1 MKALRRYLPLLIIG
15 FFLASC
21 ISNKRIVYVQDYTAK
36 KPHEFLAD
44 TVFNNEPVD
53 YKLRTGDVI
62 YIRSDHPVLAKSFG
76 QLDQF
81 YMDDT
86 RIIQNLPILAGF
98 TVDPEGNIDLPLVGK
113 INVLGMTIL
122 EAESHI
128 KAQASQ
134 VFSDP
139 SIKVF
144 LLNYFVTVLGE
155 VNRPGRYPIYNHRVN
170 IFEAMGLAG
179 DATDFASRET
189 VKVIRSRD
197 GKNHLYSVDLTDQSI
212 LASDKFYLK
221 PNDILLVKPQKRKKY
236 ATRDVQNVFNA
247 ITAAVSVVTLY
258 LLIEDRNN

>member
-1 MKALRRYLPLLIIG
+1 MKALRRFLPLLVIG
-15 FFLASC
+15 FLMASC
-21 ISNKRIVYVQDYTAK
+21 INNKRIVYVQDYTAK
-36 KPHEFLAD
+36 KPHKFLAD
-44 TVFNNEPVD
+44 TVFTNEPDD
-53 YKLRTGDVI
+53 YKLRTGDVL

-76 QLDQF
+76 QIDQF

-86 RIIQNLPILAGF
+86 RIVQNLPILAGF
-98 TVDPEGNIDLPLVGK
+98 TVDEEGRIDLPLVGM
-113 INVLGMTIL
+113 IEVGGMTML
-122 EAESHI
+122 EAETQI
-128 KAQASQ
+128 KEGASQ

-155 VNRPGRYPIYNHRVN
+155 VNRPGRYPIYNHRLN

-189 VKVIRSRD
+189 VKVIRSRE

-221 PNDILLVKPQKRKKY
+221 PNDVLLVKPQKRKKY
-236 ATRDVQNVFNA
+236 STRDVQNVFNA
-247 ITAAVSVVTLY
+247 VTAAVSVVTLY
-258 LLIEDRNN
+258 LLIDDRNN

>member
-1 MKALRRYLPLLIIG
+1 MKALRRILPLLVIG
-15 FFLASC
+15 FSLASC
-21 ISNKRIVYVQDYTAK
+21 INNKRIVYVQDYSAK
-36 KPHEFLAD
+36 KPHNYLAD
-44 TVFNNEPVD
+44 TVFTNEPID

-86 RIIQNLPILAGF
+86 RIVQNLPILAGF
-98 TVDPEGNIDLPLVGK
+98 TVDEEGRIDLPLVGM
-113 INVLGMTIL
+113 IDVEGMTML
-122 EAESHI
+122 EAETAI
-128 KAQASQ
+128 KDGASA

-144 LLNYFVTVLGE
+144 MLNYFVTVLGE
-155 VNRPGRYPIYNHRVN
+155 VNRPGRYPVYNHRLNV
-170 IFEAMGLAG
+170 FEAMGLAG
-179 DATDFASRET
+179 DATDYASRET

-197 GKNHLYSVDLTDQSI
+197 GKNHLYSVDLTDQNI

-221 PNDILLVKPQKRKKY
+221 PNDILLIKPQKRKKY

-247 ITAAVSVVTLY
+247 VTALVSVVTLFI
-258 LLIEDRNN
+258 LIEDRN

>member
-1 MKALRRYLPLLIIG
+1 MKAIRRYLPLFVVG
-15 FFLASC
+15 FLLASC

-44 TVFNNEPVD
+44 TVFSNEPVD
-53 YKLRTGDVI
+53 YKLRTGDVL
-62 YIRSDHPVLAKSFG
+62 YVRSDHPVLAKSFG

-86 RIIQNLPILAGF
+86 RIIQTLPIWAGF
-98 TVDPEGNIDLPLVGK
+98 TVDENGNIDLPLVGK
-113 INVLGMTIL
+113 IQVGGMTML
-122 EAESHI
+122 EAETKI
-128 KAQASQ
+128 KNSAAE

-155 VNRPGRYPIYNHRVN
+155 VNRPGRYPVYNHRLN

-189 VKVIRSRD
+189 VKVIRSRE
-197 GKNHLYSVDLTDQSI
+197 GKNHLYSVDLTNQDI

-247 ITAAVSVVTLY
+247 VTALVSVVTLY